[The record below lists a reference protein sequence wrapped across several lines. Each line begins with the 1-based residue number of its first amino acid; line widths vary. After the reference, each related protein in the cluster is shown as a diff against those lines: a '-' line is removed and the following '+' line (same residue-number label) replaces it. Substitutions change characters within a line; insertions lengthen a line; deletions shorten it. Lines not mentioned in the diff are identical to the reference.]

1 MKVQCVLGPPG
12 TGKSTYLVGV
22 LRDLISGGHALDDIT
37 FVSHTNAAANE
48 ILSRLQLP
56 RADKVCT
63 LHALCF
69 RLQKMNAA
77 SVVNHRML
85 AQFESVV
92 NVPISGRKAED
103 EGQEVGDMYLD
114 VINYARNKMIGYDEA
129 YYVSDRPGTYVQF
142 EYFYQSYE
150 QWKKSLWVIDYT
162 DMLQNFTQ
170 DPINDNSRV
179 LIIDEAQDLSNLQW
193 AVVDKM
199 IEIGDYEQV
208 IIAGDDD
215 QSIYI
220 WGGADFD
227 GMRKFSEKYNAE
239 IKVLDQSYR
248 IPKKVHTLSQNLINR
263 VSSRLPKAY
272 RPREEEGEINIYGDF
287 EYMDFDD
294 TNTMILAR
302 THRLTHEMELTLIEK
317 NIPYRKHGGRPGMLE
332 NRYATAIR
340 AMNRYLRGEE
350 PTKSQLEIFNK
361 ICRSQYYDLSGIE
374 GRMYHE
380 VIAIPEPMVNYYA
393 NVDVE
398 AEPKVSL
405 STIHAAKGKES
416 DRVILSAE
424 LTPRIAESLAKA
436 PDEEIR
442 VFYVAVTRA
451 KHRLDIIN
459 SGEFDIIGDS
469 NGY

>member
-22 LRDLISGGHALDDIT
+22 LRDLTSNGYALNDIT

-69 RLQKMNAA
+69 RLQEMNAA
-77 SVVNHRML
+77 SVVSHRAL
-85 AQFESVV
+85 AQFEEIV

-103 EGQEVGDMYLD
+103 DGQEVGDMYLD
-114 VINYARNKMIGYDEA
+114 VINFARNKMIGYDEA

-142 EYFYQSYE
+142 QYFHQSYE
-150 QWKKSLWVIDYT
+150 QWKESIWVIDYT
-162 DMLQNFTQ
+162 DMLDKYIQN
-170 DPINDNSRV
+170 PISDNSRV

-193 AVVDKM
+193 AVVDKL
-199 IEIGDYEQV
+199 IEAGDHELV

-227 GMRKFSEKYNAE
+227 GMRKFSDKYGAE
-239 IKVLDQSYR
+239 VKVLDQSYR
-248 IPKKVHTLSQNLINR
+248 IPKCVHTLSQNLINR
-263 VSSRLPKAY
+263 VSNRFPKVY
-272 RPREEEGEINIYGDF
+272 RPRSEEGVINTYGDF
-287 EYMDFDD
+287 EYMEFDD
-294 TNTMILAR
+294 TDTMVLAR
-302 THRLTHEMELTLIEK
+302 THRLIHDMESTLIEK

-340 AMNRYLRGEE
+340 TMNRVMRGEE
-350 PTKSQLEIFNK
+350 PTKNQLETFNK
-361 ICRSQYYDLSGIE
+361 VCRSQYYDLDNIS

-380 VIAIPEPMVNYYA
+380 VLSIPESMVNYYS

-416 DRVILSAE
+416 DRVVVSTE
-424 LTPRIAESLAKA
+424 MTPRISESFAKS

-451 KHRLDIIN
+451 KRRLDIIN
-459 SGEFDIIGDS
+459 SGGFDITGD
-469 NGY
+469 GHGF